1 MLQLNDLGHSD
12 SMECMELVKRF
23 TRIEDP
29 AVREKVLVLVEDLA
43 AETGE
48 LLSLEDLIGPSA

>member
-12 SMECMELVKRF
+12 TVECTELVKRF
-23 TRIEDP
+23 ARIEDP

-43 AETGE
+43 ADTGE
-48 LLSLEDLIGPSA
+48 LLSLEDLIGSSA